1 MNTRGTYGNFVTWYS
16 VLFISSF
23 NIVFYSLFYIV
34 LISGKTETE
43 STKPAPK
50 PVPKQTRRV
59 KSPRDPPE
67 NSQISAQDFLPVC
80 SF

>member
-1 MNTRGTYGNFVTWYS
+1 MLNELKN
-16 VLFISSF
+16 
-23 NIVFYSLFYIV
+23 N
-34 LISGKTETE
+34 TET
-43 STKPAPK
+43 K
-50 PVPKQTRRV
+50 RV